1 MKFTAMVPL
10 TLLLCLVPTAGRTLK
25 AHPIEN
31 VISLLEG
38 LMTKV
43 EMESKAE
50 AVSYEKFEYWCKNS
64 FKTLTA
70 AIEKEKQIIDEMETK
85 AAAKTEEI
93 ATLEDQITKLDEQ
106 LGELAAADAAAK
118 EVRAEQAK
126 VYAEADAD
134 LASTIAAIEEC
145 IKALQDAEK
154 STESSKLL
162 LAQRKVAKMMSL
174 VDIMSTSEET
184 AKLTAFVQS
193 SEAEPE
199 PEFTEKVR
207 PDLKAKGDYEG
218 HIDKYD
224 FKSEN
229 VIELLKG
236 LKAKFQEKKLQTTKE
251 ETNSINA
258 YQLTKEARED
268 ETNAFKASKTAKT
281 KELSDAK
288 AELASAQGTL
298 AQTQADLKAD
308 TDSLASTTK
317 SCDLKNQEWAER
329 SETRKLELEA
339 MQEAIKIL
347 SKVSGV
353 RTDAPSNPVPPPNP
367 AAAESASFL
376 QNVDPKT
383 RAVMLL
389 RQNAHALHSAALARL
404 AQQIAAHLTGPFD
417 EVNNMIEKMIFRLMA
432 EQKDEDDHKNWC
444 DLELSKTN
452 ASKVDKEDKVSELSA
467 KIDEA
472 TATIQQLTVEIKEDQ
487 EMVSAI
493 TSHMKEAE
501 EIRQT
506 GKKENQVSVD
516 DAQAAQTAL
525 ANAVAVL
532 EDFYKDSGMVKKE
545 PWEFIQGVDLPE
557 KPATWASSYT
567 GIADPTGQPSGIIT
581 LLKKVSADFA
591 TMEADTKAQEAS
603 DQKAYEEDMKLSK
616 IEKARH
622 AKDAEVKGAERK
634 RLEEKVESM
643 TSTQKQVAKQLE
655 AVVQYIKDL
664 QHACVD
670 GDSTYEDRKA
680 ARAKEIE
687 ALHQAKQI
695 LADAFKADES
705 LLEQKEH
712 NLFLRGKS
720 SLRGVSAK

>member
-10 TLLLCLVPTAGRTLK
+10 TLLLCFVSTAGRTLK

-31 VISLLEG
+31 VISLLQG

-50 AVSYEKFEYWCKNS
+50 ALSYEKFEYWCKNS
-64 FKTLTA
+64 VKTLTT

-85 AAAKTEEI
+85 VAAKSEEI
-93 ATLEDQITKLDEQ
+93 QTLDDQITKLDEQ

-118 EVRAEQAK
+118 DVRDKMAK
-126 VYAEADAD
+126 VYSEADAD
-134 LASTIAAIEEC
+134 IASTIAAIEEA
-145 IKALQDAEK
+145 IKALQAAEK
-154 STESSKLL
+154 STESAALL

-174 VDIMSTSEET
+174 VDILSTSEET
-184 AKLTAFVQS
+184 AKLTAFIQFT
-193 SEAEPE
+193 EAEPE
-199 PEFTEKVR
+199 PVFKER
-207 PDLKAKGDYEG
+207 PELKSKGDYEG

-236 LKAKFQEKKLQTTKE
+236 LKAKFEEKKLQTTKE

-258 YQLTKEARED
+258 YQLAKEARED

-288 AELASAQGTL
+288 AELASASGTL

-308 TDSLASTTK
+308 TDSLESTEK
-317 SCDLKNQEWAER
+317 SCALKQQEWTER
-329 SETRKLELEA
+329 SETRKLEMEA
-339 MQEAIKIL
+339 MEEAIKIL

-353 RTDAPSNPVPPPNP
+353 RTDAPSNPVPPANP
-367 AAAESASFL
+367 AAAEGASFL

-404 AQQIAAHLTGPFD
+404 AQQVAAHLTGPFD

-472 TATIQQLTVEIKEDQ
+472 TATIQQLTVEIKEDE

-501 EIRQT
+501 EIRLI
-506 GKKENQVSVD
+506 GKKENQVSID

-532 EDFYKDSGMVKKE
+532 EDFYKDSGMVPKE
-545 PWEFIQGVDLPE
+545 PWEFIQGVDLPA
-557 KPATWASSYT
+557 KPATWDSSYT
-567 GIADPTGQPSGIIT
+567 GIADPTNQPSGIIT

-616 IEKARH
+616 IESARH
-622 AKDAEVKGAERK
+622 KKDAEVKGAERK

-643 TSTQKQVAKQLE
+643 TSTQKEVSKQLE

-687 ALHQAKQI
+687 ALHQAKQM

-720 SLRGVSAK
+720 SLRGISAK